1 MTESSFFGE
10 NQESFFK
17 TADFAEAG
25 RKGVEMP
32 EIDAAIRDKDIIIW
46 GIGALQ
52 SDLEGTCS
60 LVNILYYIDDYI
72 LEKNLICVSKEKVF
86 PSDKLAE
93 ENRNNVLVIL
103 CTENQEEAIEKL
115 ETMGYGKESYV
126 LGEELLARYIRLHQS
141 YPGKIAV
148 WGTGNTYHTHE
159 DSLRRYGFQ
168 VTHFIVTEKTEEY
181 FQEKE
186 ILSPPE
192 HKEMQPDSFV
202 AVASVYYKE
211 IYKSLTDLGMQ
222 PGKNFMHIDT
232 LMAIHSL
239 IVGTGG
245 EFQFD
250 NRKQDRENLLV
261 ILAGY
266 KEFVW
271 ENVFERLIAF
281 VPEEIDVCIV
291 TSGLVNE
298 RLKKLCERQQ
308 WSYMSTGRNNV
319 SLAVNLAV
327 FNHPEAK
334 YIYKMDED
342 IFLTKGIFET
352 LKDTY
357 IRAQR
362 DGRYVVGFATP
373 LIPVNGYGHVR
384 LLEIFGAAD
393 LWEKQFGTLKY
404 TNNTHHKNICE
415 NPQAARFMWGEGNPA
430 FSDLDEIQKILSER
444 AFQYSI
450 CPIRYSIGFILFQ
463 RSTWIHMGGFPVLQ
477 GNMGVDEEAF
487 CQYCMIQSKAIVV
500 AENAVVGHLGYG
512 PQNEEME
519 QYYHA
524 HREKFQLKTEG
535 EHKTGR

>member
-1 MTESSFFGE
+1 
-10 NQESFFK
+10 
-17 TADFAEAG
+17 
-25 RKGVEMP
+25 MP
-32 EIDAAIRDKDIIIW
+32 EIASIIKDRDIVIW
-46 GIGALQ
+46 GVGSLQ
-52 SDLEGTCS
+52 SDLEGFFPFFH
-60 LVNILYYIDDYI
+60 ILYYIDDYI
-72 LEKNLICVSKEKVF
+72 LEKNLISVPQEKIY
-86 PSDKLAE
+86 PSGKLAGE
-93 ENRNNVLVIL
+93 EREHIFVIL
-103 CTENQEEAIEKL
+103 CTDNADDAIGSLEA
-115 ETMGYGKESYV
+115 MGYGRESYIS
-126 LGEELLARYIRLHQS
+126 GQELLAVYCCSHQS
-141 YPGKIAV
+141 YPKEIAV
-148 WGTGNTYHTHE
+148 WGTGNTCYAYE
-159 DSLRRYGFQ
+159 DRLRRFQ
-168 VTHFIVTEKTEEY
+168 FRITNFIVTEKKEEY
-181 FQEKE
+181 FQGREVISARELTEREEKPF
-186 ILSPPE
+186 I
-192 HKEMQPDSFV
+192 
-202 AVASVYYKE
+202 AVASVYYKD
-211 IYKSLTDLGMQ
+211 IYKSLTEMGMQ
-222 PGKNFMHIDT
+222 PGKDFMHMDT
-232 LMAIHSL
+232 LMLVHSL
-239 IVGTGG
+239 ATGTDG
-245 EFQFD
+245 EFQMD
-250 NRKQDRENLLV
+250 DRKKDREDLLV

-266 KEFVW
+266 KETVW
-271 ENVFERLIAF
+271 ESVFQRLIAF

-430 FSDLDEIQKILSER
+430 FSDLDEIQKMLSER

-500 AENAVVGHLGYG
+500 AENAVAGHLGYG